1 MSATFLKMPDWSA
14 FDLSTFDWSALHFL
28 RPEWLWMLAALP
40 LIVAVAVYRQRRSD
54 AWRQAVDAHLL
65 SHLLAGEGK
74 RRARLPWALLLG
86 WTLAALA
93 MAGPSWRQQA
103 QPVYQASAPLV
114 VVMDLSSRI
123 TATDLPPSRLLQARA
138 KIGALLRARQGGQVG
153 LVVYAE
159 DAYTVAPL
167 TDDAAN
173 VALYLDAL
181 SPEVMPRDGQRAD
194 RGIDWAVRLLRQTG
208 ALRGRILL
216 VSDQADSEAV
226 LAATQARGLGL
237 QVSVLG
243 LGTPSGAAYRDGQ
256 GQIAQAAL
264 DETSLRAVATAGGGR
279 YQRIA
284 SDDRDL
290 QALDVL
296 DASEGGALERPGQ
309 ARQWQDEG
317 YWLLPPV
324 MLLALLAFRRRAVLA
339 AVLVVG
345 LLPLSGQLQA
355 QPHVPTPAP
364 APAAGTLWERA
375 DQREHARLAAG
386 VQAYRQGD
394 FATARKQF
402 EGIDS
407 DAGWY
412 NLGNVLAR
420 QGDYDG
426 AIAAY
431 DKALTRHPQMTDAVA
446 NRAVVDAARKRKPP
460 SSNSQGQGK
469 GQQKPQQGQQQN
481 QQGQQGQQGQQNQQG
496 QQGQQNQ
503 PQQGQQNP
511 QQGQQGEQQPQD
523 QKGQQNP
530 ASAGSGQQG
539 AKQEPPHAS
548 DAQAQAQADA
558 QQRQR
563 MQQALQQARAGEP
576 GKAAARGDGGT
587 PQQREEQQAVEAWM
601 RRVPD
606 DPGALL
612 RAKFQLENERRKREG
627 R

>member
-114 VVMDLSSRI
+114 VVLDLSSRI

-216 VSDQADSEAV
+216 LSDQADSEAV

-290 QALDVL
+290 KALDVL
-296 DASEGGALERPGQ
+296 DASDGGALQRPGQ

-339 AVLVVG
+339 AVLAVG

-355 QPHVPTPAP
+355 QPRAPMAAPT
-364 APAAGTLWERA
+364 AGTMWERA
-375 DQREHARLAAG
+375 DQREHARLAEG

-431 DKALTRHPQMTDAVA
+431 DKALARHPQMADAVA
-446 NRAVVDAARKRKPP
+446 NRAVVDAARKRK
-460 SSNSQGQGK
+460 SSSNNSQGQGK

-481 QQGQQGQQGQQNQQG
+481 QQGQQDQQGQQNQQQGRQGQQRQQG
-496 QQGQQNQ
+496 QQGQQE
-503 PQQGQQNP
+503 PQG
-511 QQGQQGEQQPQD
+511 

-530 ASAGSGQQG
+530 ASAGAGQPG
-539 AKQEPPHAS
+539 AKQQPQAA

-563 MQQALQQARAGEP
+563 MQQALQQQARAGEA
-576 GKAAARGDGGT
+576 GKTAVRGDGGT

>member
-1 MSATFLKMPDWSA
+1 MSTTLLKMPDWSA
-14 FDLSTFDWSALHFL
+14 FEWSTFDWSALHFL
-28 RPEWLWMLAALP
+28 RPDWLWLLAALP
-40 LIVAVAVYRQRRSD
+40 LIVAVAIYRQRRSD

-74 RRARLPWALLLG
+74 RRVRLPWALLLG
-86 WTLAALA
+86 WALAALA

-103 QPVYQASAPLV
+103 QPIYQASAPLV
-114 VVMDLSSRI
+114 VVLDLSSRI

-153 LVVYAE
+153 LVVYAD

-181 SPEVMPRDGQRAD
+181 APEVMPRDGQRAD

-208 ALRGRILL
+208 AVRGQILL
-216 VSDQADSEAV
+216 VSDQADSEAA

-279 YQRIA
+279 YQRIV

-290 QALDVL
+290 KALDVL
-296 DASEGGALERPGQ
+296 DASDGGALQRPGQ

-339 AVLVVG
+339 AVLAVG

-355 QPHVPTPAP
+355 QPRAPTA
-364 APAAGTLWERA
+364 APAAGTMWERA
-375 DQREHARLAAG
+375 DQREHARLAEG

-431 DKALTRHPQMTDAVA
+431 DKALARHPQMADAVA
-446 NRAVVDAARKRKPP
+446 NRAVVDAARKRK
-460 SSNSQGQGK
+460 SSSNNSQGQGK

-481 QQGQQGQQGQQNQQG
+481 QQGQQDQQGQQNQQQGQQRQQRQQG
-496 QQGQQNQ
+496 QQGQQ
-503 PQQGQQNP
+503 GQQEP
-511 QQGQQGEQQPQD
+511 QG

-539 AKQEPPHAS
+539 AKQEPPQAA

-563 MQQALQQARAGEP
+563 MQQALQQARAGEA
-576 GKAAARGDGGT
+576 GKTAVRGDGGT

>member
-86 WTLAALA
+86 WTVAALA

-114 VVMDLSSRI
+114 VVLDLSSRI

-181 SPEVMPRDGQRAD
+181 APEVMPRDGQRAD

-208 ALRGRILL
+208 ALRGQILL
-216 VSDQADSEAV
+216 VSDQADSEAM

-264 DETSLRAVATAGGGR
+264 DETSLRAVATAGGGS

-290 QALDVL
+290 QALGVL
-296 DASEGGALERPGQ
+296 DASDGGALQRPGQ

-339 AVLVVG
+339 AVLAVG

-355 QPHVPTPAP
+355 QPRAPTAAQTP

-431 DKALTRHPQMTDAVA
+431 DKALTRHPQMADAVA

-460 SSNSQGQGK
+460 SNNDQGQGK

-481 QQGQQGQQGQQNQQG
+481 QQGQQGQQGQQNQP
-496 QQGQQNQ
+496 QQGQQN

-511 QQGQQGEQQPQD
+511 QQGQQGQQQPQG

-530 ASAGSGQQG
+530 ASTGSGQQG
-539 AKQEPPHAS
+539 AKQEPPQAA
-548 DAQAQAQADA
+548 DPQAQAQADA

-563 MQQALQQARAGEP
+563 MQQALQQARAGEA
-576 GKAAARGDGGT
+576 GKTAVRGAGGT

>member
-1 MSATFLKMPDWSA
+1 MSATLLKMPDWSA
-14 FDLSTFDWSALHFL
+14 FDWSMFDWSALHFL
-28 RPEWLWMLAALP
+28 RPDGLWLLVALP
-40 LIVAVAVYRQRRSD
+40 LIVAVSIYRQRRSD

-74 RRARLPWALLLG
+74 RRTRLPWALLLG

-103 QPVYQASAPLV
+103 QPIYQASAPLV
-114 VVMDLSSRI
+114 VVLDLSSRI

-153 LVVYAE
+153 LVVYAD

-181 SPEVMPRDGQRAD
+181 APEVMPRDGQRAD

-208 ALRGRILL
+208 ALRGQILL
-216 VSDQADSEAV
+216 VSDQADSEAA

-290 QALDVL
+290 KALDVL
-296 DASEGGALERPGQ
+296 DASDGGALQRPGQ

-339 AVLVVG
+339 AVLAVG

-355 QPHVPTPAP
+355 QPRAPMAAPT
-364 APAAGTLWERA
+364 AGTMWERA
-375 DQREHARLAAG
+375 DQREHARLAEG

-431 DKALTRHPQMTDAVA
+431 DKALARHPQMADAVA
-446 NRAVVDAARKRKPP
+446 NRAVVDAARKRK
-460 SSNSQGQGK
+460 SSSNNSQGQGK

-481 QQGQQGQQGQQNQQG
+481 QQGQQDQQGQQNQQQGRQGQQRQQG
-496 QQGQQNQ
+496 QQGQQE
-503 PQQGQQNP
+503 PQG
-511 QQGQQGEQQPQD
+511 

-530 ASAGSGQQG
+530 ASAGAGQPG
-539 AKQEPPHAS
+539 AKQQPQAA

-563 MQQALQQARAGEP
+563 MQQALQQQARAGEA
-576 GKAAARGDGGT
+576 GKTAVRGDGGT